1 MSLRRSDEEQQ
12 VHDHLAAAGVES
24 DLETLASAG
33 SQYPAEA
40 VPVLVR
46 ELDGPYSEMTLEM
59 IARAI
64 GNKAA
69 RPYWDELIDRYRRGT
84 PGEIP
89 NTGLLPG
96 LAQAIAK
103 LATKADLEVL
113 LELSDDRSRGQSRI
127 TFFKLIKRWGGER
140 GIEVLQRQ
148 LDDPLATVE
157 ATHILKRAKRL
168 P

>member
-1 MSLRRSDEEQQ
+1 M
-12 VHDHLAAAGVES
+12 HDHLAAAGIEA

-69 RPYWDELIDRYRRGT
+69 RPYWDELIDRYKRGT
-84 PGEIP
+84 PGELP
-89 NTGLLPG
+89 NRGLLPG
-96 LAQAIAK
+96 LAVAIDL
-103 LATKADLEVL
+103 LATRSDIDQLI
-113 LELSDDRSRGQSRI
+113 ELAGDRSRGMSRI
-127 TFFKLIKRWGGER
+127 MFFHLIKRWGGER